1 MSLLQTTD
9 FCAVFGARGMA
20 GSAISRALSRQG
32 YTQQLLPSRQELDLL
47 DRSAVD
53 QWMQQQRP
61 DLGALAAKTLVELPE
76 PEGAL
81 ATGVIKPMDEDF
93 GGNGGVG
100 EVILY
105 PNASWER
112 DIMSLDATN
121 GLYHATV
128 EVTEIV
134 GDDDEK
140 NEIKY
145 KLRFLMFRP
154 DLAELEMG
162 AAQGAGLGGR

>member
-1 MSLLQTTD
+1 MKKVYKQAIRAFTLVEVLI
-9 FCAVFGARGMA
+9 AVTFF
-20 GSAISRALSRQG
+20 SVAIYATMQVVAQG
-32 YTQQLLPSRQELDLL
+32 LELV
-47 DRSAVD
+47 RV
-53 QWMQQQRP
+53 MQQQRP

-76 PEGAL
+76 PEGTL
-81 ATGVIKPMDEDF
+81 ATGFIKPMDEDF

-162 AAQGAGLGGR
+162 GAQGAGLGGR